1 MISSFTVLY
10 KNKITDQ
17 DKEQTL
23 KVIFQLLEIQFFIKP
38 NKQSYLMTISF
49 KIKALVL
56 HRVKLKDPGLK
67 KQDPQCLEMIGSI
80 KICNLSTSSSRMTV
94 CQNLRLIRVFERFET
109 VRELKQNRKFRV
121 Q

>member
-38 NKQSYLMTISF
+38 NKQSYLMTI
-49 KIKALVL
+49 VL
-56 HRVKLKDPGLK
+56 HRMKLKDPGLK